1 MFVKSKF
8 RLLALL
14 VLPLVLVLTTGADH
28 RDAPGLIN
36 DPAVDINDVY
46 AFVDPNDTSKVVL
59 AMTVNPFTAPGIN
72 QTFSPDALYQFKIDN
87 TGDATEDLVIQVT
100 FDQPDIVG
108 PPDPAHPD
116 FNLNTASNPAQKFTV
131 RGPAKPSKTGP
142 VNTVLTSGTTFSGM
156 IDNRSTDTPNTFT
169 DASSGITAFAGAR
182 DDPFFFDSTAI
193 LGFLRDPVGKTYV
206 PARGFSKVDFF
217 AGVNVSVI
225 AIELPSA
232 LLKGSNGNTIKVW
245 GTTNVFTSEKRT
257 FKTKKGEMP
266 TAPHTG
272 SKTFA
277 QFDRNG
283 LPGINTVLVFPEHKD
298 AFNLAIP
305 SQDKDLFRTDV
316 INHILPINGG
326 DAAQAAAV
334 ADILLPDV
342 LTLDVTNATDGI
354 SGGYDSAGTLS
365 LKLNGRRP
373 QDDVISVE
381 VNVLTKGAITGVN
394 PTTNDVPFLTV
405 FPFFAKPH
413 TAHEGVQPRN

>member
-1 MFVKSKF
+1 MLVNVKF
-8 RLLALL
+8 RLLGVLILPLLL
-14 VLPLVLVLTTGADH
+14 VLITGADH

-36 DPAVDINDVY
+36 DPASDINDVY

-72 QTFSPDALYQFKIDN
+72 QTFSPDTLYQFKIDN

-100 FDQPDIVG
+100 FDQPDNIG
-108 PPDPAHPD
+108 PDDPAHPG
-116 FNLNTASNPAQKFTV
+116 FSLNTTTNPAQKFTV
-131 RGPAKPSKTGP
+131 HGPAKPSKTGP

-182 DDPFFFDSTAI
+182 DDPFFFDLVAI
-193 LGFLRDPVGKTYV
+193 LGFLRDPVGKTFV

-217 AGVNVSVI
+217 AGVNVSII
-225 AIELPSA
+225 AIEVPSA

-245 GTTNVFTSEKRT
+245 GTTNVFTSEKRAL
-257 FKTKKGEMP
+257 KTKKGEST
-266 TAPHTG
+266 TAVHSG

-277 QFDRNG
+277 QFDRMG
-283 LPGINTVLVFPEHKD
+283 LPAINTVLVFPEHKD

-305 SQDKDLFRTDV
+305 TQDKDLFRTDA

-326 DAAQAAAV
+326 NMVHAATI

-342 LTLDVTNATDGI
+342 LTLDVTSTEGI
-354 SGGYDSAGTLS
+354 SGGYVNGNFVGT
-365 LKLNGRRP
+365 LNGRRP

-381 VNVLTKGAITGVN
+381 VDVLTIGAITNVN
-394 PTTNDVPFLTV
+394 PTANDVPFLTV

-413 TAHEGVQPRN
+413 APAEGVPKRN